1 MQKKTWKIIAPIQ
14 GWKGE
19 NIDEHYF
26 FVQEE
31 KKFYIE
37 KFKKIKAS
45 DYIFPLILK
54 NSENEMEIINFCQ
67 KKWKNTRIGMLRDE
81 PFSFAFA
88 RAGIEVCVSPIFSG
102 LLLAEKNGNAI
113 QIHDQDGILCARGNI
128 FVAEEYF
135 WNRLKS
141 FDNPEYLGFHKKW
154 GQKSGANIGEI
165 FIFSNFL
172 ARKNFSSFTT
182 KFQKKLKMGNI
193 GGEIK

>member
-14 GWKGE
+14 GWNGG
-19 NIDEHYF
+19 NVDEHYF

-31 KKFYIE
+31 KNFYRE
-37 KFKKIKAS
+37 KLKKIKAAS

-67 KKWKNTRIGMLRDE
+67 KKWKNARIGVLRDE
-81 PFSFAFA
+81 PFSFSFA

-102 LLLAEKNGNAI
+102 FLLAKKMENEKIIKIYDPN
-113 QIHDQDGILCARGNI
+113 GILCARGNI
-128 FVAEEYF
+128 FLAEKYF

-141 FDNPEYLGFHKKW
+141 FDNPEYLGYHKKW
-154 GQKSGANIGEI
+154 GQKNGANIGEI

-172 ARKNFSSFTT
+172 TRKNFSSFTQ
-182 KFQKKLKMGNI
+182 KFQKKLKMGKI
-193 GGEIK
+193 

>member
-19 NIDEHYF
+19 NIDEHWF

-31 KKFYIE
+31 KNFYKE
-37 KFKKIKAS
+37 KLKKIESS

-67 KKWKNTRIGMLRDE
+67 KKWKNTHIGILHDE

-88 RAGIEVCVSPIFSG
+88 RAGVEVCTSPIFSG
-102 LLLAEKNGNAI
+102 FLLAEKMENEKIIKIYDPN
-113 QIHDQDGILCARGNI
+113 GILCARGSI
-128 FVAEEYF
+128 FLTEKYF

-141 FDNPEYLGFHKKW
+141 FDNPKYLGYHKKW
-154 GQKSGANIGEI
+154 GQKNGANIGEI

-172 ARKNFSSFTT
+172 THKNFSSFTQ
-182 KFQKKLKMGNI
+182 KFQKKLKMGKI
-193 GGEIK
+193 